1 MGSIPLSD
9 RERLFGLLQA
19 REAFKQCI
27 RICAYAINNDLG
39 GEHELFL
46 PLAVAAH
53 VIYARPFLHS
63 YGFGKL
69 EDLLVPAQH
78 RPAHHRVLE
87 YRHKVFAHRQL
98 KERKKGD
105 PKATVLDYHAV
116 YLSVRGRQ
124 AFTSVAE
131 QHPDPGC
138 FREIHTLSSTLL
150 PKVRY
155 HSQKIF
161 KRHMRLVPQAEGTY
175 KLVMD
180 DDDQTCFMRVDDLDF
195 HEDTFSANLPS
206 IKPLRG

>member
-1 MGSIPLSD
+1 MSSIPLSD

-27 RICAYAINNDLG
+27 RICAYAINNNLDS
-39 GEHELFL
+39 EHELFL

-69 EDLLVPAQH
+69 EELLVPAQH
-78 RPAHHRVLE
+78 RPAHDRVLE

-116 YLSVRGRQ
+116 YLSVRGQQ
-124 AFTSVAE
+124 AYTNVDE

-138 FREIHTLSSTLL
+138 FRDIHKLSSTLL

-161 KRHMRLVPQAEGTY
+161 RRHMRLVPQAEGTY

-180 DDDQTCFMRVDDLDF
+180 DGNQASFIRVDDLPF
-195 HEDTFSANLPS
+195 GEDTFSANLPS
-206 IKPLRG
+206 IRPPRG